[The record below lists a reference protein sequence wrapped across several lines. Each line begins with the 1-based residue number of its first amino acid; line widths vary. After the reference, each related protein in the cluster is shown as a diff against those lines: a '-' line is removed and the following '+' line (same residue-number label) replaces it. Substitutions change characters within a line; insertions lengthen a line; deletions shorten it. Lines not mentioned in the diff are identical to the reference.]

1 MWIAAESIC
10 YFSIKDPAF
19 KNTVRFAVKAVGTI
33 IMEILYLVVG
43 LIGLLFAPWWVI
55 LLFLLIFPWMYNF
68 FYDYLN
74 LVR

>member
-1 MWIAAESIC
+1 MSPELAGQIDQINVTLNVGGIFLLCAALIFPMWIAAEIIC

-19 KNTVRFAVKAVGTI
+19 KNTVRFAVK
-33 IMEILYLVVG
+33 
-43 LIGLLFAPWWVI
+43 
-55 LLFLLIFPWMYNF
+55 LIFPWMYNF